1 MDGLTLQTAL
11 FLLAAGVVGTV
22 VGWLIRSAA
31 SNRRID
37 QLNDEWQTK
46 MDDVVRQRDR
56 FIAEIASLRST
67 IDSQQADIRKYEIAV
82 IKGRTDL
89 ESAHE
94 KEKLMSKS
102 IFTLRA
108 EREDFKSKVVQ
119 FQNALVSLKQQ
130 SAQLQTEFVKSA
142 EFYKGELAK
151 AFEKRKALE
160 VSLDNAKLEH
170 ESFSNLLQASQSEH
184 ESVNKMLASAKNRLT
199 NLDAL
204 EQDVIKLQAENAQLR
219 HDASRTK
226 QEIEVLERDVAEL
239 DELKVQNN
247 ELAHC
252 VKSMEASRRQ
262 YETDAKRYR
271 DHADQTEQKSETLQI
286 RLDEVEQNFADMERQ
301 QRKALRDARN
311 AAVVQKSNG
320 QTPPP
325 QEHDDLKEI
334 VGVGKAFE
342 QTLHELGVFSYRQI
356 ANFGVTD
363 IARVNSKL
371 KEFRGRMEQ
380 DDWIGQA
387 KELHFKKYG

>member
-46 MDDVVRQRDR
+46 LDDVVRQRDR

-151 AFEKRKALE
+151 AFEKRKTLE

-252 VKSMEASRRQ
+252 VKSMEAEPQ
-262 YETDAKRYR
+262 TVR
-271 DHADQTEQKSETLQI
+271 D
-286 RLDEVEQNFADMERQ
+286 
-301 QRKALRDARN
+301 
-311 AAVVQKSNG
+311 
-320 QTPPP
+320 
-325 QEHDDLKEI
+325 
-334 VGVGKAFE
+334 
-342 QTLHELGVFSYRQI
+342 
-356 ANFGVTD
+356 
-363 IARVNSKL
+363 
-371 KEFRGRMEQ
+371 
-380 DDWIGQA
+380 
-387 KELHFKKYG
+387 